1 MDITQ
6 KQESALL
13 LIDNL
18 IDDGIDVTNLRKEL
32 LKSSKYS
39 YHAVMRHLQR
49 CFGSLQNALIAYG
62 LYEQVAEPSH
72 LEIESCF
79 YIDDEYKV
87 SENKFISKEV
97 KELYNI
103 SDTKFR
109 EYRKE
114 VLENLEKEALDA
126 YVRDTFPH
134 GLRHEYIYGN
144 KLWHIENY
152 LRKYYGHSARKLCE
166 EWGFSYELINESY
179 TSFYITK
186 GREFEFLVG
195 EVLKVLHPR
204 SVEEQK
210 RIYDCIPDFIVDG
223 TKWIDAKLSENTAF
237 NRASKTFDKYLR
249 HTDHLTII
257 YAKESEGSFA
267 HPNVT
272 LTHISEFIPNLLKN
286 GNSEL
291 VSRLN
296 SFLAELKSEEIK
308 MKRGVDVA

>member
-1 MDITQ
+1 MVLTQ
-6 KQESALL
+6 TQENALL
-13 LIDNL
+13 LIDDL

-32 LKSSKYS
+32 MGSTKYN
-39 YHAVMRHLQR
+39 YNAVRKRLER
-49 CFGSLQNALIAYG
+49 AFGGMKNSLIAYG
-62 LYEQVAEPSH
+62 LYEQVADPSH
-72 LEIESCF
+72 LEIERCF

-87 SENKFISKEV
+87 SENKFISEEV

-109 EYRKE
+109 EYRKG

-126 YVRDTFPH
+126 YVRATFPH

-152 LRKYYGHSARKLCE
+152 LRKYYGHSVRKLCE
-166 EWGFSYELINESY
+166 EWGLSYELINESY
-179 TSFYITK
+179 ASFYITK
-186 GREFEFLVG
+186 GRKFELLVG
-195 EVLKVLHPR
+195 EVLKALHPG

-249 HTDHLTII
+249 HTDHLMII

>member
-18 IDDGIDVTNLRKEL
+18 IDDGIDVSNLRKEL

-72 LEIESCF
+72 LEIERCF

-87 SENKFISKEV
+87 SENKYILKEV

-109 EYRKE
+109 EYRKG

-126 YVRDTFPH
+126 YVRDAFPH

-186 GREFEFLVG
+186 GREFESLVG
-195 EVLKVLHPR
+195 EVLSALYPG
-204 SVEEQK
+204 SVDEQK
-210 RIYDCIPDFIVDG
+210 RIEDCIPDFVIDG

-237 NRASKTFDKYLR
+237 NRACKTFDKYLR
-249 HTDHLTII
+249 YTDHLTII
-257 YAKESEGSFA
+257 YAKKSEGNFE

-272 LTHISEFIPNLLKN
+272 LTHISEFIPALLKN
-286 GNSEL
+286 GNNEL

-308 MKRGVDVA
+308 MKRGVDAA